1 LPVID
6 SQPVRQ
12 TLTIRGPSGAGQEL
26 DRLTL
31 KR

>member
-1 LPVID
+1 MVD
-6 SQPVRQ
+6 SQPVHR
-12 TLTIRGPSGAGQEL
+12 TLTIRGLSGTGAEL